1 MSIQMRYGEEQAEVE
16 LGDQNTLMKA
26 MKVAAT
32 KQFGLYMEDFEFR
45 VEGRLV
51 VDPEDFDPENDV
63 FEIVEKS
70 GQIDFTQLYETLV
83 GKANE
88 YYHYASE
95 QLKTPEFKEHFGAA
109 IQEILGLLK
118 KLALAFLESVK
129 EQDPDQLVQ
138 LLNAGIQLF
147 TDQKAYLTPHALS
160 EYVAQLEGKLQQAE

>member
-16 LGDQNTLMKA
+16 LEEQNTLMKS

-51 VDPEDFDPENDV
+51 VDPEEFDPENDV

-109 IQEILGLLK
+109 IQELLNVLK

-129 EQDPDQLVQ
+129 AQDPDQLVQ

-147 TDQKAYLTPHALS
+147 TDQKAYLTPHAVS